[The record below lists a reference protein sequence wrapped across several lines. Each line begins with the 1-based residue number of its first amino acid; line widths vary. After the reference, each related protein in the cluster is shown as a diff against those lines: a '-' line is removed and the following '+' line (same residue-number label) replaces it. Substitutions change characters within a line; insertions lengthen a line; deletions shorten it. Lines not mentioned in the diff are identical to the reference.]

1 MLVKADIKFIDISTF
16 NFPFSFENFFTF
28 GSVGHNDIPFPTL
41 FLFHENFSYLTSI
54 QVMQSI
60 GCMSRETVKGKR
72 FQEILQR
79 YVFSVSLC
87 EMLKVTAKK

>member
-1 MLVKADIKFIDISTF
+1 M
-16 NFPFSFENFFTF
+16 N
-28 GSVGHNDIPFPTL
+28 
-41 FLFHENFSYLTSI
+41 YLTSI

-72 FQEILQR
+72 FQEILQQ

-87 EMLKVTAKK
+87 EMLLISAGVFSKHFSKEK